1 MMAPTPPFSIN
12 IALPMGFEPML
23 PLPPWKIADLD
34 LYAIISLILL

>member
-23 PLPPWKIADLD
+23 PPWKIADLD